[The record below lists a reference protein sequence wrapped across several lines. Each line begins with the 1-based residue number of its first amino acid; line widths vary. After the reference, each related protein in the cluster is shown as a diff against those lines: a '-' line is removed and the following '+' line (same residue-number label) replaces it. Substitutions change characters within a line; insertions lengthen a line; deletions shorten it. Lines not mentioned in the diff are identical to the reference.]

1 MKIRYVF
8 LTIFLFSLALLLL
21 SIYKSQNNKINFQPT
36 IFPFDH
42 LITYYPNSEDPL
54 VEFTLFE
61 NAPNSK
67 FSEKNNYEEVNLFS
81 PSSNRRIYAELVSI
95 GEATFKIVGK
105 QKVYT
110 RKLIFSIPPSNEIMS
125 DAKLEIK
132 IFNNDK
138 PYLFDVGSF
147 SFVGYSEK
155 ENVIEYLS
163 VTSIT
168 PILKQLEL
176 ISTVGIILGID
187 VKETLTLKTFNLNL
201 DNYGVNQKSVFVTKE
216 SISKIRDL
224 NSSQTLDQLAK
235 GVYDFPKET
244 NLSSSLGDV
253 ELTPGKYNLII
264 PFSVSHQ
271 YNSLYSLGGVIDYS
285 VNNELFSNEIPAN
298 RYLKILNFEEEVL
311 RGVLFEN

>member
-8 LTIFLFSLALLLL
+8 LTIFLFSITLLVL

-61 NAPNSK
+61 SKPNSK
-67 FSEKNNYEEVNLFS
+67 FSEEKHYEEANLFS
-81 PSSNRRIYAELVSI
+81 PASNRRMYAELVSI
-95 GEATFKIVGK
+95 SEQTVKIVGK

-110 RKLIFSIPPSNEIMS
+110 RKLIFSIPPSNEIIS

-132 IFNNDK
+132 LYNNDK

-147 SFVGYSEK
+147 SFVGYSE
-155 ENVIEYLS
+155 VGDSIEYLS

-168 PILKQLEL
+168 PILKQFDL

-187 VKETLTLKTFNLNL
+187 VKETLTLKTFNLYL

-216 SISKIRDL
+216 SISKIRKL
-224 NSSQTLDQLAK
+224 NSSQSLDQLVK
-235 GVYDFPKET
+235 GVYEFPKET
-244 NLSSSLGDV
+244 NLSSSLGEI

-264 PFSVSHQ
+264 PFSTSHQ
-271 YNSLYSLGGVIDYS
+271 YNPLYSLGGVINYS
-285 VNNELFSNEIPAN
+285 VNNELFSSEIPAN
-298 RYLKILNFEEEVL
+298 RYLKILNFEEKVL
-311 RGVLFEN
+311 RRVLFEN

>member
-1 MKIRYVF
+1 MKIRYTS
-8 LTIFLFSLALLLL
+8 LTIVLLSLVLLLL
-21 SIYKSQNNKINFQPT
+21 SIYKSQNNIINFQPT

-42 LITYYPNSEDPL
+42 LITYYPKSDDPL

-61 NAPNSK
+61 NKPNSK
-67 FSEKNNYEEVNLFS
+67 FSDKSHYEEVNLYS
-81 PSSNRRIYAELVSI
+81 PASNRRMYAELVSI
-95 GEATFKIVGK
+95 GEESFKIVGK

-110 RKLIFSIPPSNEIMS
+110 RKLVFSIPPSNELMP

-132 IFNNDK
+132 LFNNDK

-147 SFVGYSEK
+147 SFVGYSEEK
-155 ENVIEYLS
+155 SVAEYLS
-163 VTSIT
+163 VTSVT

-176 ISTVGIILGID
+176 ISIVGIVLGID

-201 DNYGVNQKSVFVTKE
+201 GNYGVHQKSVFVTNE
-216 SISKIRDL
+216 SISRIREL
-224 NSSQTLDQLAK
+224 NSSQNLDQLVE
-235 GVYDFPKET
+235 GVYEFPKET
-244 NLSSSLGDV
+244 ELSNSLGEV
-253 ELTPGKYNLII
+253 ELNPGKYNLII

-285 VNNELFSNEIPAN
+285 VNNELYINEIPAN

-311 RGVLFEN
+311 RGVLFEE